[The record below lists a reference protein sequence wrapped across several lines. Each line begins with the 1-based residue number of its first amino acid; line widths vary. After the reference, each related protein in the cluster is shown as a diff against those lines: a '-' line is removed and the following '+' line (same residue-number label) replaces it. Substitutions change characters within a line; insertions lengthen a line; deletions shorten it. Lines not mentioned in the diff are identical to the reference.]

1 MKKFQPYLITAVIVL
16 IVLAAVE
23 RVPQL
28 RKVIKGA

>member
-16 IVLAAVE
+16 ITLAVVE